1 MGYRVKTTI
10 PFPRSDDPYTW
21 SVEFDEDDVA
31 WLSRFQ
37 FVRVQHDDGT
47 LEWRNVGFE
56 LRRRVEKIDETTG
69 LLPEVEPQVLA
80 RFTQHWDSYLEIARR
95 SLEFDWPD
103 AIKET
108 ADLRAQGQGR
118 RGLPDEFFEKVGEE
132 HRSLVERH
140 GTRGAVSELARAHGV
155 NRSTASRWLAR
166 ARELEAG
173 RGG

>member
-10 PFPRSDDPYTW
+10 PFPKSADPYTW

-37 FVRVQHDDGT
+37 FIRVQHDDGT

-69 LLPEVEPQVLA
+69 LLPEVEPQVLE
-80 RFTQHWDSYLEIARR
+80 RFTQHWGRYLEIARA
-95 SLEFDWPD
+95 SLEFNLPD
-103 AIKET
+103 AVKET
-108 ADLRAQGQGR
+108 ADLRARGQGR
-118 RGLPDEFFEKVGEE
+118 RGLPDEFFAKVLAEYEQLGAG
-132 HRSLVERH
+132 H
-140 GTRGAVSELARAHGV
+140 GAVSKIAREHGV
-155 NRSTASRWLAR
+155 GRSTASRWLTR

-173 RGG
+173 RG